1 MNPTELFPL
10 PIQVKT
16 VSLYSRQ
23 HTSVI
28 HRRQLYHFQ
37 TFTRNVFKPIL
48 RREAIIVLHHIVQV
62 WYTRGQKGGKHMET
76 IWTNI
81 HHWMA
86 GAGLDAFWAKAAA
99 STTCAAVITGITSA
113 LCIAGA
119 SIARKFMA
127 KPSDTAAHRTKS
139 ATLIRAS
146 AWFIF
151 SWILFAWL
159 PKAFLKSPDAAA
171 SLSRILY
178 IATVILCAAA
188 LSSVITWLR
197 SVANAHSQ
205 NQAFSSKTLS
215 QMAKILLWFT
225 ATIIVVSS
233 LMGKS
238 PAFVLSGLGA
248 LTAVLMLIFRDSILG
263 LVAGVQVSQN
273 DMVRIGDWI
282 TMPKYNADGNVIDIA
297 LTTVKVQNFDNTVTM
312 IPSSALI
319 SDAFINWRYMSTSK
333 GRRIKRPVW
342 ISITSVRELTP
353 EQRESLVSQGLL
365 KPEDRPVSN
374 LAAFETWLRRMLADN
389 DSITH
394 ELTCMVRQTEAG
406 DTGIPVEVYAF
417 TKTRDWVEYEQIQT
431 DIFDRIFVT
440 VPKFD
445 LQVYQRTGDR
455 RLSL

>member
-1 MNPTELFPL
+1 METVWMN
-10 PIQVKT
+10 
-16 VSLYSRQ
+16 
-23 HTSVI
+23 I
-28 HRRQLYHFQ
+28 HR
-37 TFTRNVFKPIL
+37 
-48 RREAIIVLHHIVQV
+48 
-62 WYTRGQKGGKHMET
+62 
-76 IWTNI
+76 WTT
-81 HHWMA
+81 
-86 GAGLDAFWAKAAA
+86 GAGLDAFWANAAA
-99 STTCAAVITGITSA
+99 SAACAAAVIGAA
-113 LCIAGA
+113 LVPCLAGT
-119 SIARKFMA
+119 SIAHRLLTNR
-127 KPSDTAAHRTKS
+127 SDTAAHKTTS
-139 ATLIRAS
+139 ATLIRSS

-151 SWILFAWL
+151 AWMLYAWL
-159 PKAFLKSPDAAA
+159 PKAFLKNPEMAS

-178 IATVILCAAA
+178 IATIVLCAAA

-197 SVANAHSQ
+197 SAANAHSR
-205 NQAFSSKTLS
+205 NQVFESKTLS

-225 ATIIVVSS
+225 TAIIVVSA

-273 DMVRIGDWI
+273 DMVRVGDWI

-319 SDAFINWRYMSTSK
+319 SDSFINWRYMSTSK

-342 ISITSVRELTP
+342 ISVTSVRELTP
-353 EQRESLVSQGLL
+353 EQRDLLVSQDLL
-365 KPEDRPVSN
+365 KPDDRPVSN
-374 LAAFETWLRRMLADN
+374 LAAFETWLRRMLASN

-417 TKTRDWVEYEQIQT
+417 TKTRDWVEYEHIQT

-440 VPKFD
+440 VPKFG
-445 LQVYQRTGDR
+445 LQIYQRTGDKR
-455 RLSL
+455 PAL